1 MPTLKEVLADKAQ
14 YGDNL
19 AWTLGNGVTVTLA
32 QLRGLDAESQTAITK
47 REGDI
52 TKRQQEIDA
61 KDAELKRAQANTAN
75 LFVNLQ
81 RAQQAIADGKFD
93 TLPAEVKAL
102 FGTTTPTGSNS
113 NNNTD
118 PFAVLSR
125 LENDTLL
132 GPLVGA
138 MKKVREDA
146 IAAQTAVAAN
156 IEVQRKMATNYLN
169 GVLEDRYDRVVPVDK
184 QDKFPLAQ
192 LIDTAV
198 KNNLWSTDST
208 PNIRAAYKN
217 LTAGDTQAAHD
228 AEIAAAAIRKYQE
241 EHPAGGGSGASNDI
255 FLPQGTNFGLDAR
268 KHVTPAT
275 GAYKNLDEAFAAAAN
290 DKDIWSQVDKTVQ

>member
-1 MPTLKEVLADKAQ
+1 MPTLKEVLADKTN

-32 QLRGLDAESQTAITK
+32 QLRSLSAEDQVGITK
-47 REGDI
+47 RESDI
-52 TKRQQEIDA
+52 TKRQQEIEA

-81 RAQQAIADGKFD
+81 KAQQAISDGKFD

-102 FGTTTPTGSNS
+102 FGTNTPTGGSG
-113 NNNTD
+113 NNNND

-132 GPLVGA
+132 GPV
-138 MKKVREDA
+138 VQA
-146 IAAQTAVAAN
+146 IKAVAAGN
-156 IEVQRKMATNYLN
+156 KKAEELVAANVEVQKKMATNYMN
-169 GVLEDRYDRVVPVDK
+169 GVLEDRYDRIVPTDK
-184 QDKFPLAQ
+184 QEKFPLSK
-192 LIDTAV
+192 LIETAV
-198 KNNLWSTDST
+198 QANLWATDST

-228 AEIAAAAIRKYQE
+228 AEVAAAAIKKYQE
-241 EHPAGGGSGASNDI
+241 EHPAGGAPGSGSDI
-255 FLPQGTNFGLDAR
+255 FLPQASNFGLDTR
-268 KHVTPAT
+268 KHGTPAS
-275 GAYKNLDEAFAAAAN
+275 GAFKNLDEAFAAAAN
-290 DKDIWSQVDKTVQ
+290 DKDIWANVDKTVQ